1 MQERKDQMIKEKH
14 GRMLWENFEELIFLL
29 PNYLASYFNLV
40 LMMKAT
46 FFSAKT
52 CLLDPCQ
59 FFSVCYL

>member
-29 PNYLASYFNLV
+29 PNYLAWYFNLV

-46 FFSAKT
+46 FF
-52 CLLDPCQ
+52 CQ
-59 FFSVCYL
+59 DMPIRSLSVL